1 MNELKTDD
9 GTKLLAKQY
18 EKINFIADD
27 KAIAVYLNPQ
37 KYKLQAQNTSPLIFP
52 FGCNASQQKAV
63 QAAFENQISVVQGP
77 PGTGKTQ
84 TILNIIDNI
93 LVRGKTVQ
101 VVSNN
106 NSAIVNVLE
115 KLSKYDMG
123 FIVALLGSTANK
135 EKFIETQEE
144 KQYPENF
151 ESWHNAEADMYHK
164 SGTRQSERDVK
175 KDHILELYG
184 IPLVRLSTIG
194 SNEKKVIVDKLSEV
208 QHYGI

>member
-1 MNELKTDD
+1 M
-9 GTKLLAKQY
+9 
-18 EKINFIADD
+18 
-27 KAIAVYLNPQ
+27 
-37 KYKLQAQNTSPLIFP
+37 
-52 FGCNASQQKAV
+52 
-63 QAAFENQISVVQGP
+63 QGP

-84 TILNIIDNI
+84 TILNIIANI

-144 KQYPENF
+144 EN
-151 ESWHNAEADMYHK
+151 N
-164 SGTRQSERDVK
+164 TRST
-175 KDHILELYG
+175 
-184 IPLVRLSTIG
+184 LSHGMMRMPTNLKFSI
-194 SNEKKVIVDKLSEV
+194 
-208 QHYGI
+208 